1 MIPERAH
8 TAEASTSYFDFGIE
22 GPCGSRPGNEI
33 ADRYGLFACS
43 DISRHNCPNLRKG
56 ELAIVLR
63 DDDTGSDAFTP

>member
-1 MIPERAH
+1 VWF
-8 TAEASTSYFDFGIE
+8 TTKY
-22 GPCGSRPGNEI
+22 EI